1 MRRYF
6 FGVCLALGL
15 LLTTCPSRA
24 DSLTFTVIPPD
35 VSGPAGTTVGWG
47 FSITN
52 TSTSDY
58 LDISGIDSDL
68 FAATDGIPDA
78 SIFLFPNLAP
88 GQTETQNYDPVDQ
101 LGLFQFTWNS
111 GLAVGTKES
120 GQFQLSG
127 AFCDPAVDQFCA
139 EDGSVSRRC
148 ACRGRL
154 FGYGESFRCGYC
166 SRARLSRPSAGRNRV
181 AFRDAE
187 TYRLG
192 TFTGQLKASRF
203 LSRRLPKGRSSVSVR
218 PTQVKDG
225 EPWSYPREDSVGR
238 LDSDK

>member
-139 EDGSVSRRC
+139 EDGSVSSVVL
-148 ACRGRL
+148 AAAD
-154 FGYGESFRCGYC
+154 YSATV
-166 SRARLSRPSAGRNRV
+166 SPSGV
-181 AFRDAE
+181 A
-187 TYRLG
+187 TV
-192 TFTGQLKASRF
+192 
-203 LSRRLPKGRSSVSVR
+203 P
-218 PTQVKDG
+218 
-225 EPWSYPREDSVGR
+225 EPGSVGLLLAVIGSLFAMR
-238 LDSDK
+238 KRIG

>member
-1 MRRYF
+1 MRTKVKDMRRYF

-139 EDGSVSRRC
+139 EDGSVSSVVL
-148 ACRGRL
+148 AAAD
-154 FGYGESFRCGYC
+154 YSATV
-166 SRARLSRPSAGRNRV
+166 SPSGV
-181 AFRDAE
+181 A
-187 TYRLG
+187 TV
-192 TFTGQLKASRF
+192 
-203 LSRRLPKGRSSVSVR
+203 P
-218 PTQVKDG
+218 
-225 EPWSYPREDSVGR
+225 EPGSVGLLLAVIGSLFAMR
-238 LDSDK
+238 KRIG

>member
-1 MRRYF
+1 VKDMRRYF

-15 LLTTCPSRA
+15 PLTTCPGRA

-88 GQTETQNYDPVDQ
+88 GQTGTQHYDPADQ

-111 GLAVGTKES
+111 GLPVGTKES
-120 GQFQLSG
+120 GQFQLLG
-127 AFCDPAVDQFCA
+127 AFCDPTVDQFCA
-139 EDGSVSRRC
+139 EDDSVSSVVLAAADYSATVSPSGVATVPEPGSVGLLLAVIGS
-148 ACRGRL
+148 L
-154 FGYGESFRCGYC
+154 FAMRKRIG
-166 SRARLSRPSAGRNRV
+166 
-181 AFRDAE
+181 
-187 TYRLG
+187 
-192 TFTGQLKASRF
+192 
-203 LSRRLPKGRSSVSVR
+203 
-218 PTQVKDG
+218 
-225 EPWSYPREDSVGR
+225 
-238 LDSDK
+238 